1 MKTRLKKLFA
11 YATKHTAL
19 KNCENDDERA
29 AVERHFLRAAYKLPL
44 THFTVRQWLE
54 SMRYVKLKS
63 IGDALPRTGYS
74 MGEQIYVQCGRYT
87 ATSDRRMHYPGGKY
101 KPTHGCYRLTL
112 THSEF
117 LRTSVIGGL
126 VTTIAPKQTGKVKAC
141 SWYVGHGEKK
151 DFRLVKQDGFVC
163 GTYHAATK
171 KVALDGHRRILANA
185 KRASANAKKYLR
197 SQARYA
203 KMHKKALN
211 MRYSFADS
219 IEAGNCEAGTKA
231 FALRCRLDMNKAY
244 KGSYLLSMVD
254 KYKLSTGSF
263 VERMIRLK
271 THSLL
276 NK

>member
-1 MKTRLKKLFA
+1 MTKRLQKLFSCA
-11 YATKHTAL
+11 KKRTAL
-19 KNCENDDERA
+19 RNCENDDERA
-29 AVERHFLRAAYKLPL
+29 AVQRHFLRAAEKAILSQV
-44 THFTVRQWLE
+44 TVRQWLE

-74 MGEQIYVQCGRYT
+74 MGEQIYVNCGRYT
-87 ATSDRRMHYPGGKY
+87 VTSDRRMHYPGGKY

-163 GTYHAATK
+163 GTYHATTK
-171 KVALDGHRRILANA
+171 KVALDGHKRILANA
-185 KRASANAKKYLR
+185 KRASANAKKYLK
-197 SQARYA
+197 SQERYA
-203 KMHKKALN
+203 KMYKKALN

-219 IEAGNCEAGTKA
+219 IEAGNCDAGTKA
-231 FALRCRLDMNKAY
+231 FALRCRLDMNKTY

>member
-1 MKTRLKKLFA
+1 MKKRLQKLFA
-11 YATKHTAL
+11 YATKATAL
-19 KNCENDDERA
+19 KNCKTDAELT
-29 AVERHFLRAAYKLPL
+29 AVERHFLRIESKPLPL
-44 THFTVRQWLE
+44 PLTVRQWIHG
-54 SMRYVKLKS
+54 RIYTKLAL
-63 IGDALPRTGYS
+63 IATALPRTGYS
-74 MGEQIYVQCGRYT
+74 MGEQVFVHCGRFNT
-87 ATSDRRMHYPGGKY
+87 GHDRRMHYPGGKY

-151 DFRLVKQDGFVC
+151 DFRLVKQDGYVC
-163 GTYHAATK
+163 GTYHATTK
-171 KVALDGHRRILANA
+171 KVALDGHKRILANA
-185 KRASANAKKYLR
+185 KRASANAKKYLK

-203 KMHKKALN
+203 KMYKKALN

-231 FALRCRLDMNKAY
+231 FALRCRLDMSKAY